1 MTEIKQIAEYLI
13 FGEPLVVILGIA
25 TLTCLIITA
34 CVGSLKIR
42 RIFHLPLNSHYWMA
56 GITIM
61 LGVVHG
67 LLIMLSSAD

>member
-1 MTEIKQIAEYLI
+1 MIVIKQIAEYLI

-25 TLTCLIITA
+25 TFICLIITA
-34 CVGSLKIR
+34 GLGSLKVR
-42 RIFHLPLNSHYWMA
+42 RLLRMPLKSHYWMA

-61 LGVVHG
+61 LGLVHG